1 MRKNLWT
8 GKCAPVEEMH
18 ALSALPSPR
27 GRERQAEEALKR
39 YFTQLLTNLCDALKA
54 VGGQT
59 AHEPA
64 GGRREIAGQLR

>member
-18 ALSALPSPR
+18 VHAAIAR
-27 GRERQAEEALKR
+27 GKERQAEEALKR
-39 YFTQLLTNLCDALKA
+39 YFTHLLTNLCDALKA
-54 VGGQT
+54 VGSQT